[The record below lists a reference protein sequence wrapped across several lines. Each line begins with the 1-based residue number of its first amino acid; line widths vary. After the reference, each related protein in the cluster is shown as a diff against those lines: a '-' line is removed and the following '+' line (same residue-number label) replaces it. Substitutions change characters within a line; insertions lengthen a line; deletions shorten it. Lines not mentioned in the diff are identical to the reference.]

1 MNRMFLVLFV
11 AATVFWP
18 AGCSNNYAPAPS
30 SKDNPQAEKSTAPD
44 KTAPAQTQPA
54 AKPAEDRSEPS
65 EPFVTA
71 DVPESKPADTTP
83 KRELIESPDGKP
95 WPAQPGEHKPSPS
108 ESSPSEPAPSEKT
121 PSEPA
126 PSKPAPSESTQ
137 PAPAAGKSIELST
150 GVALP
155 QTGPEGTMMMFS
167 VDYEVVAGEP
177 NAKAGYVWVIE
188 RAKGAP
194 AKRAEQL
201 KKKGT
206 LEAAV
211 FHWRPEDGPFRSH
224 IEDRKGKRLSESID
238 MK

>member
-30 SKDNPQAEKSTAPD
+30 PKENSPAEKSATPD
-44 KTAPAQTQPA
+44 KSAPAQAQPA
-54 AKPAEDRSEPS
+54 AVPAEDRSEPS
-65 EPFVTA
+65 EQFVPA

-83 KRELIESPDGKP
+83 RREPIESPDSKP
-95 WPAQPGEHKPSPS
+95 WPTQPGEHKPT
-108 ESSPSEPAPSEKT
+108 PSEPAPST
-121 PSEPA
+121 PAPSEPA

-137 PAPAAGKSIELST
+137 PAPPAGKSIDLST

-167 VDYEVVAGEP
+167 VDYEFAAGEP

-188 RAKGAP
+188 RTKGAP
-194 AKRAEQL
+194 TKKPVQL
-201 KKKGT
+201 KTKGT

-211 FHWRPEDGPFRSH
+211 YYWRPEEGPFRSH

-238 MK
+238 MKR